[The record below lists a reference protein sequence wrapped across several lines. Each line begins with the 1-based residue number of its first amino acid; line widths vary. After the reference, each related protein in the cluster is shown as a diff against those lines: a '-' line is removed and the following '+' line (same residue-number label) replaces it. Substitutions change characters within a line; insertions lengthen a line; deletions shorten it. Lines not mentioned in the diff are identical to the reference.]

1 MKNIET
7 IAKKESAAKPDDRW
21 TYQVFLVLY
30 LNLGFEMLRD
40 PVMPKDVIDELDTC
54 YAKATEVKKKKAT
67 RRTTRS
73 KLQEEEKEE
82 TVDDPHWL
90 EVVTDIL
97 LSLLSRDSHL
107 LRTVVVS
114 VWSMLA
120 EHLTVDVLQQ
130 VLDVID
136 PLKKENPLMNVDED
150 EDSGEEEDEEGEVS
164 GEEEDNEGEGG
175 EDEEEA
181 DNEDEDDDMEDEDM
195 NDEEETVT
203 DKLRMRIHEALGDS
217 AALTDTVC
225 PFLPFLEKKSLEIFK
240 INFRFY
246 PFDCCRN
253 LLTWMTFRTVR
264 WSLWTRL
271 LHRLSKSF
279 DNRVRLLVVA
289 KLPNSPK
296 TRRH

>member
-1 MKNIET
+1 MKLTWKHLVKNVNQIE
-7 IAKKESAAKPDDRW
+7 KKESAAKPNDRW

-40 PVMPKDVIDELDTC
+40 PAMPKEVIDELDTC
-54 YAKATEVKKKKAT
+54 YAKATEVKKKKKPT

-73 KLQEEEKEE
+73 KLQEEEEEE

-97 LSLLSRDSHL
+97 LSLLSRDQHL

-120 EHLTVDVLQQ
+120 EHLTVDALQQ

-136 PLKKENPLMNVDED
+136 PSKKENPLMDADED
-150 EDSGEEEDEEGEVS
+150 EDSGEEEGEEEGNVS
-164 GEEEDNEGEGG
+164 GEEEDNEVGGG
-175 EDEEEA
+175 EVEA

-195 NDEEETVT
+195 DDEEEETVT

-225 PFLPFLEKKSLEIFK
+225 ARCLFFEKKPEIF
-240 INFRFY
+240 Y
-246 PFDCCRN
+246 
-253 LLTWMTFRTVR
+253 
-264 WSLWTRL
+264 
-271 LHRLSKSF
+271 
-279 DNRVRLLVVA
+279 
-289 KLPNSPK
+289 
-296 TRRH
+296 

>member
-1 MKNIET
+1 VKLTWKHLVKNVDQIE
-7 IAKKESAAKPDDRW
+7 KKESAAKPDDRW

-40 PVMPKDVIDELDTC
+40 PAMPKEVIDELDTC
-54 YAKATEVKKKKAT
+54 YAKATEVKKKKKPT

-73 KLQEEEKEE
+73 KLQEEEE

-97 LSLLSRDSHL
+97 LSLLSRDQHL

-120 EHLTVDVLQQ
+120 EHLTVDALQQ

-136 PLKKENPLMNVDED
+136 PSKKENPLMDVDED
-150 EDSGEEEDEEGEVS
+150 EDSGEEEGEEGNVS
-164 GEEEDNEGEGG
+164 GEEEDNEVAGEGG
-175 EDEEEA
+175 EEEA

-195 NDEEETVT
+195 DDEEEETVT

-225 PFLPFLEKKSLEIFK
+225 ARYLFF
-240 INFRFY
+240 
-246 PFDCCRN
+246 
-253 LLTWMTFRTVR
+253 
-264 WSLWTRL
+264 
-271 LHRLSKSF
+271 
-279 DNRVRLLVVA
+279 
-289 KLPNSPK
+289 
-296 TRRH
+296 